1 MRTKLKNL
9 DLNLLKFLEAIV
21 ATGSTA
27 GAAEKLGVSQ
37 TSVSRGM
44 AKLRETF
51 GDQLFIR
58 KAHGVE
64 PSDLAIKLAEAS
76 EEMLRPLNQVVES
89 YKEFDAS
96 QFNGKIKIAMNIII
110 LDLHGDAIFIK
121 LREAFP
127 KADFELLYWQ
137 ENSLSNVLSGQID
150 YLIQFA
156 SHILP
161 QEVYRHSLRKVG
173 LCLVARKEHPI
184 LSQSSQWEDIHHLPL
199 AKVIIDGAKTK
210 HTKIEDYYRFK
221 GFDEPR
227 VSLATH
233 GIRAICTKLV
243 NSDAIMFGTQFVSM
257 LDDRLKSYPLPPLPN
272 ELRSSEV
279 CGGYLQSKRG
289 YPLNMAL
296 QQVIQEYFQ
305 TIPSYESGD

>member
-1 MRTKLKNL
+1 MRLQNL
-9 DLNLLKFLEAIV
+9 DLNLLKYLEAIV
-21 ATGSTA
+21 ETGSTA

-58 KAHGVE
+58 RAHGVE

-76 EEMLRPLNQVVES
+76 EEMLKPLNQVIES
-89 YKEFDAS
+89 YQQFDAL
-96 QFNGKIKIAMNIII
+96 QFSGKIKIAMNIII
-110 LDLHGDAIFIK
+110 LDLHGDAIFTK

-127 KADFELLYWQ
+127 KADFELVYWQ
-137 ENSLSNVLSGQID
+137 ENSLGDVLSGDID

-156 SHILP
+156 SHVLP

-173 LCLVARKEHPI
+173 LCLVARKGHPI
-184 LSQSSQWEDIHHLPL
+184 LSYSSLWEDIHHLPL
-199 AKVIIDGAKTK
+199 ARVIIDGAKTK
-210 HTKIEDYYRFK
+210 HTLIEDYYCFK
-221 GFDEPR
+221 GFNEPR
-227 VSLATH
+227 ISLATH
-233 GIRAICTKLV
+233 SIRAICTKLV

-257 LDDRLKSYPLPPLPN
+257 LDNRLQSYSLPPLPI

-296 QQVIQEYFQ
+296 QQAIQEYFQ
-305 TIPSYESGD
+305 TIPSFDSSD